1 MGGNI
6 ISFDRLL
13 NVRHVAGDALTP
25 RAVFRVMGMLRDGAF
40 EACRIL
46 FRVALKTK
54 SVPLR
59 DQVGL
64 VLITVNLV
72 TIEATQVAVVHVALH
87 EIIALHSVLVRR
99 QVGILIEI
107 RRSRLQFLEPPMIRQ
122 TLTRQKANRPVVIFP
137 VDGVTEGPTLAV
149 ALDAHVISSNVF
161 EHFRIHDVRPRRMS
175 DVLASGAMALLAANI
190 PFRHFLTKSP
200 RTASGCSLGSRT
212 TFAMRVRF
220 QPLNCCT

>member
-13 NVRHVAGDALTP
+13 DVRHVTGDALTA

-40 EACRIL
+40 EAGRIL

-87 EIIALHSVLVRR
+87 EIIALHSVLVCR
-99 QVGILIEI
+99 QVGILIENLLFPASV
-107 RRSRLQFLEPPMIRQ
+107 RTSNGPPDADPAESQPVSR
-122 TLTRQKANRPVVIFP
+122 N
-137 VDGVTEGPTLAV
+137 
-149 ALDAHVISSNVF
+149 IS
-161 EHFRIHDVRPRRMS
+161 R
-175 DVLASGAMALLAANI
+175 
-190 PFRHFLTKSP
+190 
-200 RTASGCSLGSRT
+200 
-212 TFAMRVRF
+212 
-220 QPLNCCT
+220 